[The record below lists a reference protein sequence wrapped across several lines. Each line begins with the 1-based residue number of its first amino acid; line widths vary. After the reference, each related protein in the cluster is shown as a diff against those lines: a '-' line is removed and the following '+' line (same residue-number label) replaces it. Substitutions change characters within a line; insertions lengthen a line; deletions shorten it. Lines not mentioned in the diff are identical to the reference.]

1 MLQFVVHHGNVT
13 VYEWSYGEPPLTVEP
28 DPVHIELDDDDLG
41 KGDKVLCQ
49 NLWQHHLKAVLML
62 LQCSWRRTG
71 QGLQQLYVKLNLLA

>member
-28 DPVHIELDDDDLG
+28 DPVHIELDDDDQG

-49 NLWQHHLKAVLML
+49 NLW
-62 LQCSWRRTG
+62 
-71 QGLQQLYVKLNLLA
+71 